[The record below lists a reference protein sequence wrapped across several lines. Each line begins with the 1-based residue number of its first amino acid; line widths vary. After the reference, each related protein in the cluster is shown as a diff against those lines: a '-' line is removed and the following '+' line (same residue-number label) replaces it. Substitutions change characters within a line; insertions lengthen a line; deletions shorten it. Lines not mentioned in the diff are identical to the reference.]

1 MPTRR
6 QTLAG
11 VVALGFGSAAASVS
25 AFTSSTES
33 ESDLR
38 VIVESE
44 LSLVPAREDT
54 SEYFELDADGEI
66 DSFVFDQLN
75 KRAITEFA
83 RLASIVNNGDLAFDR
98 FELSFDVDGSD
109 GEVVDA
115 LEIIGDTVDVSG
127 STYTLLPGDSA
138 LDSGE
143 RVTFGLKTDFLSNG
157 VPQAI
162 ADPNQSVS
170 VILQID
176 AIRA

>member
-6 QTLAG
+6 QILAG
-11 VVALGFGSAAASVS
+11 VMTLGFGSAAASVG

-38 VIVESE
+38 VVVKSE

-54 SEYFELDADGEI
+54 SEYFELDAEGEI

-83 RLASIVNNGDLAFDR
+83 GLASIVNDGDLAFDR
-98 FELSFDVDGSD
+98 FELSFDVEGSD
-109 GEVVDA
+109 GEVADA
-115 LEIIGDTVDVSG
+115 LGIVGDAVDTSDT
-127 STYTLLPGDSA
+127 TYILLPGDNA
-138 LDSGE
+138 LDPGE
-143 RVTFGLKTDFLSNG
+143 RVTFGIETDFLSSG

-162 ADPNQSVS
+162 TDSNQSVS
-170 VILQID
+170 VTLQIN